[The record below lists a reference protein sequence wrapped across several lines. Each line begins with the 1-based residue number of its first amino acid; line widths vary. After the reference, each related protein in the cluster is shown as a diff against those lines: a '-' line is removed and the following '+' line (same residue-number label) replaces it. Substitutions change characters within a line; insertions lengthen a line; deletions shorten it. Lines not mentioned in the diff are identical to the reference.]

1 MKISRIDKRGRTMEK
16 MNTVGKSVRKTD
28 ALALATGTE
37 LFTDDIELKDPLFLA
52 LLYSPVA
59 HAEIRSI
66 DTADAERIDGVVEV
80 LHYQNTP
87 RVLHTTAG
95 QGYPEPSPYD
105 SFLFDRTV
113 RFVGDRVALVAAEDL
128 STAQEALK
136 RIIVEYDPLPPLFDP
151 EEAVGAE
158 PLPTGEARMLI
169 PAYYEPEKNLAA
181 KIDIMIGDVNKGLDQ
196 ADFIEEQ
203 EYSVQYASHCAMEP
217 HAAAARF
224 DERGRL
230 VIYSSTQVP
239 FHARRITARLLGVP
253 VGMLRVVKPRIGG
266 GFGGKQEV
274 ILEPLVAL
282 VALRHRRAA
291 KLVLSRREV
300 FCSTRTR
307 HPMRIRLKTGVKKD
321 GSVTSLELDGLL
333 NTGAYGSHALT
344 VLSNVGS
351 KVLPLFNKI
360 PNIRFLGQ
368 SVYTT
373 LPVGGAYRGYG
384 ATQGYFA
391 LNQHIDIITR
401 RTGQDFL
408 EWVRGRHIREGETSE
423 VFRAL
428 GEGKEGVAQTIKSCG
443 LDECIDRGAEEIG
456 WAGKRGKRTPAGC
469 DRITGVG
476 AAVCMQG
483 SGIPLVDMASASMKM
498 NEDGSFN
505 LLIGATDIGTGSDT
519 ILTQIAAEVLG
530 VPVDRI
536 IVLSSDTDLT
546 PFDTGAYASSTTYVS
561 GRAVQECA
569 AELRKKIVGAAA
581 EHLGGKP
588 ERLRTGSGRVTDPG
602 SGKFVSYEEIALTAL
617 YQKNQFQPQA
627 SASFTPSESPP
638 PFIAQFAEVTVDTKT
653 GAVEVKKFVSC
664 ADCGVAINPRLAE
677 GQIEG
682 SVING
687 ISYALTEQYRFD
699 RSGRMTNPSFWDYK
713 IYTAADVPEIVTI
726 LTGSYE
732 ETGPFGAKS
741 IGEIAING
749 PAPAIANAIYDA
761 VGVRIFDLPITPQ
774 KVWKKLREA
783 QAE

>member
-1 MKISRIDKRGRTMEK
+1 MEK
-16 MNTVGKSVRKTD
+16 TNTVGKSVRKID
-28 ALALATGTE
+28 ALSLATGTE
-37 LFTDDIELKDPLFLA
+37 LFTDDIEIDNPLWLA
-52 LLYSPVA
+52 LLYSPFA

-66 DTADAERIDGVVEV
+66 DASEAERMDGVVEV

-95 QGYPEPSPYD
+95 QGFPEPSPYD

-128 STAQEALK
+128 STARQAIG
-136 RIIVEYDPLPPLFDP
+136 RIKVEYDPLPPLFDP
-151 EEAVGAE
+151 EEAVGAK
-158 PLPTGEARMLI
+158 PLPPKEAHMLI
-169 PAYYEPEKNLAA
+169 PASYEPGKNLAA
-181 KIDIMIGDVNKGLDQ
+181 KIDITIGDIQKGLAE
-196 ADFIEEQ
+196 ADFVEEQ
-203 EYSVQYASHCAMEP
+203 EYRVQYASHCAMEP

-230 VIYSSTQVP
+230 LIYSTTQVP
-239 FHARRITARLLGVP
+239 FHARRITARLIGVP
-253 VGMLRVVKPRIGG
+253 VGMLRVVKPRVGG

-282 VALRHRRAA
+282 VALRHRRPT

-300 FCSTRTR
+300 FVSTRTR
-307 HPMRIRLKTGVKKD
+307 HPMRIRLKTGVKND
-321 GSVTSLELDGLL
+321 GNITSLELDGLL

-360 PNIRFLGQ
+360 PNIRFSGK
-368 SVYTT
+368 SVYTS

-408 EWVRGRHIREGETSE
+408 EWVKRRHIREGETSE

-428 GEGKEGVAQTIKSCG
+428 GEGKEGVAQTINSCR
-443 LDECIDRGAEEIG
+443 LDECIDRGAKEID
-456 WAGKRGKRTPAGC
+456 WAGKRGKRIPAGC
-469 DRITGVG
+469 DRVTGIG
-476 AAVCMQG
+476 AAVGMQG

-519 ILTQIAAEVLG
+519 ILAQIAAEVLG
-530 VPVDRI
+530 VSVDRI

-561 GRAVQECA
+561 GKAVQECA
-569 AELRKKIVGAAA
+569 RKLLAEIVGAAA
-581 EHLGGKP
+581 EYLRIKP
-588 ERLRTGSGRVTDPG
+588 ERLRAGSGRVMDPD
-602 SGKFVSYEEIALTAL
+602 SGGFVSYEEIALTAL
-617 YQKNQFQPQA
+617 YGKNQFQPQA

-653 GAVEVKKFVSC
+653 GVVEVIKFVSC
-664 ADCGVAINPRLAE
+664 ADCGVPINPKLAE

-682 SVING
+682 SVVNG

-713 IYTAADVPEIVTI
+713 IYTAADVPEIVTV

-732 ETGPFGAKS
+732 DSGPFGAKS

-761 VGVRIFDLPITPQ
+761 VGVRIFELPITPQ
-774 KVWKKLREA
+774 KVWEKLKEVKKE
-783 QAE
+783 